1 MLSLRAV
8 LAAMLVLDAI
18 LCLCGTRVED
28 TSTYRACIGDTSG
41 CSQLYAA
48 RPSTRSGERV
58 RGSSREM
65 LSVPERVGGVGVIW
79 GRRILGSQGLTGTLP
94 TALGLLTALTIMILN
109 GNAITGTMPTE
120 LGRMRLME
128 GM

>member
-1 MLSLRAV
+1 
-8 LAAMLVLDAI
+8 
-18 LCLCGTRVED
+18 
-28 TSTYRACIGDTSG
+28 
-41 CSQLYAA
+41 
-48 RPSTRSGERV
+48 
-58 RGSSREM
+58 
-65 LSVPERVGGVGVIW
+65 VIW
-79 GRRILGSQGLTGTLP
+79 GRRYLGSQGLSGTLP